1 MKKIYFA
8 ASIRGGR
15 DDKET
20 YLEIINHIS
29 TKAKVLTEHIG
40 KPSLT
45 SFGEKNTT
53 DEYIFQRDVNWI
65 KESDF
70 IIAEVTNPSLGVG
83 YELKLAEELNKKTL
97 CLFNET
103 KGKRLSAMINGNKFF
118 KVKNYKTILEAK
130 KEIDEFLSTF

>member
-20 YLEIINHIS
+20 YLELINYIS

-130 KEIDEFLSTF
+130 KEIDEFFSTF

>member
-1 MKKIYFA
+1 MKKLYFA

-15 DDKET
+15 EDKQI
-20 YLEIINHIS
+20 YLELINHIS
-29 TKAKVLTEHIG
+29 KKAKVLTEHIG
-40 KPSLT
+40 KASLT
-45 SFGEKNTT
+45 SFGEQNTT

-65 KESDF
+65 KESDL

-103 KGKRLSAMINGNKFF
+103 KGNRLSAMINGDKYFEI
-118 KVKNYKTILEAK
+118 KNYKDLTQAK
-130 KEIDEFLSTF
+130 KQIDDFLNNS